1 MNRYTTTNFQKRA
14 NATRHD
20 FIIIASGLSTL
31 LLLSFGI
38 LHMQSAAYM
47 VGTLELFFAS
57 LFIINSVYLKKS
69 KNILLAGEFFL
80 SIMAVISLIIF
91 ANGGYKG
98 TGHIWVILFPLVALY
113 LQGEKRGL
121 LWVFSH
127 LSTLLILTY
136 FIYDGLLKPGYSF
149 TLAQQSIFAYIGVVL
164 LSYMNEKLKRIS
176 YEHTLNSHS
185 DITSV
190 LDNMQ
195 DTFYRTDTSYQFI
208 AVTPSIYALLGYHN
222 YELIDHSLINLLTNE
237 DERDYF
243 TAMLDKNSGHIKNL
257 EIKIS
262 HKNGDNIWILVN
274 AHRYYD
280 LANRFAGIEGT
291 FKDITEQKHY
301 QVELIKQTEL
311 QEQRISEG
319 IKQLRQKD
327 ALMLQQAK
335 MAQMGE
341 MISMIAHQWR
351 QPLATIGAITQNLKL
366 STMLGEPISHDLLN
380 QKLSSINSHVN
391 MLSETID
398 DFRNF
403 FRPDKERNS
412 VILDDVIHKA
422 IDVLESSIT
431 THAVELTLD
440 LNLKTPIKSFQNEL
454 LQVLINLI
462 ANAVDA
468 FEESQT
474 KKYITIDSF
483 EVKESFTITISDNAG
498 GIKEDV
504 IDKIFE
510 PYFSTKEIKNGT
522 GLGLYM
528 SKIIIEEHCQGSLS
542 AKNSDVGAVFILSLP
557 A

>member
-1 MNRYTTTNFQKRA
+1 MNRYATTDFQKRA

-20 FIIIASGLSTL
+20 FITIASGLSTL

-38 LHMQSAAYM
+38 LHIQNAAYIIGM
-47 VGTLELFFAS
+47 LELFFAS
-57 LFIINSVYLKKS
+57 LFIINIVYLKKS
-69 KNILLAGEFFL
+69 KNIPLAGELFL

-98 TGHIWVILFPLVALY
+98 TGHIWIILFPLVALY

-121 LWVFSH
+121 LWIFSH
-127 LSTLLILTY
+127 LLTLLILTY
-136 FIYDGLLKPGYSF
+136 FIYDDLLKPGYSF
-149 TLAQQSIFAYIGVVL
+149 TLAQQSIFAYIGAVV

-195 DTFYRTDTSYQFI
+195 DTFYRTDTSYHFI

-222 YELIDHSLINLLTNE
+222 YELIEHSLIDLLTNE

-262 HKNGDNIWILVN
+262 QKNGDNIWILVN

-311 QEQRISEG
+311 QEQRISDG

-403 FRPDKERNS
+403 FRPDKERNN
-412 VILDDVIHKA
+412 VILDDVVLKA

-431 THAVELTLD
+431 THAVKLTLD

-462 ANAVDA
+462 ANAIDA
-468 FEESQT
+468 FDEPQT
-474 KKYITIDSF
+474 NKHITIGSF
-483 EVKESFTITISDNAG
+483 EAKDSFTITVSDDAG

-528 SKIIIEEHCQGSLS
+528 SKIIIEEHCQGSLT
-542 AKNSDVGAVFILSLP
+542 AKNSDIGAIFTLSLP